1 MKVQITY
8 VRVPYTSKSYKR
20 IVECDGVWTP
30 EGRINFA
37 KNDKV
42 ILSIMDC
49 QVSEWEI
56 LKEESKLDSQIEQYL
71 QENYGNLQTFYS
83 HFAGNAHAGQ
93 SLRWAL
99 CQPDLYRL
107 QKSGKFNE
115 LNGEREIDSPKIVE
129 ILEWLKAD
137 AVNYPE
143 DHPLWNQRKNR

>member
-8 VRVPYTSKSYKR
+8 VRAPYMSKGVVR
-20 IVECDGVWTP
+20 IFECDKVWTP
-30 EGRINFA
+30 QGRIDFA
-37 KNDKV
+37 QKNTV
-42 ILSIMDC
+42 ILSIADYL
-49 QVSEWEI
+49 VAEWEI

-83 HFAGNAHAGQ
+83 HFATNPHAGQ

-129 ILEWLKAD
+129 ILEWLKED